1 MTRVLRIVETRL
13 TVALLCVATVQM
25 AADGAENVA
34 GNAAPP
40 STVKVDFRYAYFPS
54 YNLIRACVPAPPTD
68 AKQWHLAV
76 RPADGDKILAER
88 AGGLPMSGAGENL
101 KLPDLAAGD
110 YRLTLTL
117 TGGAEPVIEE
127 RSFQRNHD
135 EWENQKLGL
144 EEVVIP
150 PFEPLTANAQK
161 QTVTCVLREHTHGTA
176 GLWRQVTSQGREL
189 LAGPVRLE
197 ATSGGKTVV
206 ANGDPITFRTIK
218 PTRVTGKASWQ
229 AGPLAGKIAV
239 KYDYDGLMELT
250 LGLAPTETDID
261 RLQLVIPL
269 KASEAWL
276 MHPVTGMLRHHY
288 AGRIP
293 AGSGKVWDSSSVPH
307 RIGGA
312 FVPYLFVGGPERGIC
327 FAADNDRDWIRGDQT
342 PMLEIDRQGDT
353 VHLRLNLIG
362 KHAQLTRERTI
373 AFALQ
378 ATPAKPMPEEP
389 YNWRRWWATGTARDG
404 EDVQIRFWGA
414 NMYWGGRHFATS
426 VFPDSKDFTFW
437 QQLAESRRT
446 GKPNPEY
453 EKEWLA
459 RFEKLPPDK
468 YNSLRAHFRA
478 GLSWAPGIT
487 PETKNFNYVIPY
499 TNPRGCS
506 LEDRDFATSFID
518 EWQTIDIVD
527 PAWPRASDFERVK
540 RNTKGFATWYHI
552 EPVPTRVDMLLHYH
566 KNMLETFA
574 DGIYWDN
581 FFLRPCYIPAEAGG
595 PGYVD
600 DDGKLRPGVNL
611 MAFRD
616 LTKRTAV
623 MMHQMGKRPLIY
635 IHMTNTNI
643 VPMLSFGT
651 LNLDWEWRDLGD
663 WAKKDLQDRLGADED
678 TALILAQSL
687 GLQAGNISVAID
699 RFRPPAD
706 SGVTREWLF
715 RTVMAV
721 CLPHEIKVYQGT
733 REVSQVQNQLAEFG
747 YGQADCRVYRYW
759 EEGYPLAADG
769 AKVRALVL
777 ARGGKAMLAVGSYGD
792 GGEAM
797 LKLDLESLGL
807 DKTARAFD
815 AEQLARNQ
823 EAVASGKAPPEDS
836 PARRRAELK
845 RTGPGEFVL
854 PIRKHDFALILVE

>member
-1 MTRVLRIVETRL
+1 VRL
-13 TVALLCVATVQM
+13 EVTSGDKTF
-25 AADGAENVA
+25 AADG
-34 GNAAPP
+34 
-40 STVKVDFRYAYFPS
+40 
-54 YNLIRACVPAPPTD
+54 
-68 AKQWHLAV
+68 
-76 RPADGDKILAER
+76 
-88 AGGLPMSGAGENL
+88 
-101 KLPDLAAGD
+101 
-110 YRLTLTL
+110 
-117 TGGAEPVIEE
+117 
-127 RSFQRNHD
+127 
-135 EWENQKLGL
+135 
-144 EEVVIP
+144 
-150 PFEPLTANAQK
+150 
-161 QTVTCVLREHTHGTA
+161 
-176 GLWRQVTSQGREL
+176 
-189 LAGPVRLE
+189 
-197 ATSGGKTVV
+197 
-206 ANGDPITFRTIK
+206 DPIVFDTIK
-218 PTRVTGKASWQ
+218 PTQVIGKATWQ
-229 AGPLAGKIAV
+229 AGPLEGMTAV
-239 KYDYDGLMELT
+239 NYDYDGLMELT
-250 LGLAPTETDID
+250 LGIAPTETEID

-288 AGRIP
+288 AGRVP

-307 RIGGA
+307 RIGGV

-327 FAADNDRDWIRGDQT
+327 FAADNDRDWIRGDET
-342 PMLEIDRQGDT
+342 PMLEIDRDGDT

-362 KHAQLTRERTI
+362 KRAQLTRERTI
-373 AFALQ
+373 TFALQ
-378 ATPAKPMPEEP
+378 ATPAKPMPEKP
-389 YNWRRWWATGTARDG
+389 YNWRRWWATGTARDA

-426 VFPDSKDFTFW
+426 VFPDGKDFSFW

-446 GKPNPEY
+446 GKPDPEY

-459 RFEKLPPDK
+459 RFVKLPPDK

-478 GLSWAPGIT
+478 GLSWAPGIPAIT
-487 PETKNFNYVIPY
+487 PETRKFNYVIPY

-506 LEDRDFATSFID
+506 LEDRDFATTFID

-527 PAWPRASDFERVK
+527 PAWQRASAFERVK
-540 RNTKGFATWYHI
+540 RDTDGFATWYHI
-552 EPVPTRVDMLLHYH
+552 EPVPSRVDMLLYYH
-566 KNMLETFA
+566 EKLLETFA

-581 FFLRPCYIPAEAGG
+581 FFLRPCYVPSEAGG

-651 LNLDWEWRDLGD
+651 LNLDWEWRDLGE

-687 GLQAGNISVAID
+687 GLHTGNISVAID

-733 REVSQVQNQLAEFG
+733 REVSLVQNQLAEFG
-747 YGQADCRVYRYW
+747 YGQADCKVHRYW
-759 EEGYPLAADG
+759 EEGYPLATDG

-777 ARGGKAMLAVGSYGD
+777 ARAGRAMLAVGSYGD
-792 GGEAM
+792 DGKAT

-807 DKTARAFD
+807 DKTVRAFD
-815 AEQLARNQ
+815 VEQLARNQ
-823 EAVASGKAPPEDS
+823 DAATKGKTAPEDT
-836 PARRRAELK
+836 PAPSEVELN
-845 RTGPGEFVL
+845 RIAPGEFVL
-854 PIRKHDFALILVE
+854 PIRKHDFALVLVK